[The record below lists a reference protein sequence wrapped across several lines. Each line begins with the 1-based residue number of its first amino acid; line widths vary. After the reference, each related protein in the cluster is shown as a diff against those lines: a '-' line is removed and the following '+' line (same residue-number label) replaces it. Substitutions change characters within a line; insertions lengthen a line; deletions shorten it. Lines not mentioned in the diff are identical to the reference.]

1 MDKFENFE
9 KSRKENA
16 GKNVAEYAVHKEAFM
31 IAYAIL
37 AILMLAFFI
46 VTDDRDNNFNFCF
59 ACIAL
64 SQSGHSIYKFI
75 RLKRKSDLGIGI
87 LYLAISIA
95 EFLLWFSYR
104 KVYYGKQINFK
115 KQSKGNTHSGK
126 PFSTRAC

>member
-1 MDKFENFE
+1 MDKFEILA

-16 GKNVAEYAVHKEAFM
+16 GKDVAEYAVHKEAFM

-37 AILMLAFFI
+37 ALLMLTFFI

-75 RLKRKSDLGIGI
+75 RLKRKPDLGIGV
-87 LYLAISIA
+87 LYLAISIV
-95 EFLLWFSYR
+95 EFVLWIF
-104 KVYYGKQINFK
+104 
-115 KQSKGNTHSGK
+115 
-126 PFSTRAC
+126 